1 MKKYHLIPLLL
12 LVGIFLF
19 GCGSKE
25 KKVETSTFQP
35 MEVQIPDALKDNPE
49 AVEYIE
55 NMSKAVDAYAMALD
69 KLAAEIQK
77 MGIKE
82 GAELSTF
89 QKIKLIQVAATHFQ
103 EIGTTAQPLF
113 TQLEEAENMK
123 KDFSDDQLLAFS
135 SVMDRFQAR
144 MQELEKK
151 YEKLSNIAEQ
161 DAGQ

>member
-1 MKKYHLIPLLL
+1 MHTPWHWTSWLPKSKKWVLRRGPN
-12 LVGIFLF
+12 
-19 GCGSKE
+19 
-25 KKVETSTFQP
+25 FQP
-35 MEVQIPDALKDNPE
+35 FK
-49 AVEYIE
+49 
-55 NMSKAVDAYAMALD
+55 
-69 KLAAEIQK
+69 
-77 MGIKE
+77 
-82 GAELSTF
+82 
-89 QKIKLIQVAATHFQ
+89 KIKLIQVAATHFQ

>member
-69 KLAAEIQK
+69 KLAAEK
-77 MGIKE
+77 MD
-82 GAELSTF
+82 T
-89 QKIKLIQVAATHFQ
+89 
-103 EIGTTAQPLF
+103 
-113 TQLEEAENMK
+113 
-123 KDFSDDQLLAFS
+123 LLLQRPES
-135 SVMDRFQAR
+135 
-144 MQELEKK
+144 
-151 YEKLSNIAEQ
+151 Q
-161 DAGQ
+161 DKNDGPE

>member
-89 QKIKLIQVAATHFQ
+89 Q
-103 EIGTTAQPLF
+103 
-113 TQLEEAENMK
+113 
-123 KDFSDDQLLAFS
+123 
-135 SVMDRFQAR
+135 
-144 MQELEKK
+144 
-151 YEKLSNIAEQ
+151 
-161 DAGQ
+161 